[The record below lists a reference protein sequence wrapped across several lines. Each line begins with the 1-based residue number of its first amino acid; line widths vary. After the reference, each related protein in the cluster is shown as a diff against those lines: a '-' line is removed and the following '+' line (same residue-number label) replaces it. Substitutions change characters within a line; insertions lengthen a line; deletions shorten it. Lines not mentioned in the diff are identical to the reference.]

1 MTSRRL
7 GAAFAV
13 VVAALGIAS
22 CGDGSNEPDRGL
34 PATAALVGPKDIAAT
49 EAGSP
54 NHAFMLWWRSLQYA
68 DVQGYNQR
76 LSNALKARP
85 GHAQTA
91 RRQVAAIAGQ
101 VINVYPHIMRVE
113 ARGGR
118 ATLYV
123 ELEVRTLVGA
133 ERYTSTRV
141 PRAFAMVRDAGKW
154 KIADDLFVETGARA
168 ELQKLAAADRRAG
181 IAPSP
186 TATTSSP
193 SLPPVPAAG
202 ARTTPRAPARQPS
215 AGSTTTA
222 TTATPPAAP

>member
-1 MTSRRL
+1 MTPPARHRGAARGAAVFFAGTSRRL

-22 CGDGSNEPDRGL
+22 CGGDGTNEPDRGL

-49 EAGSP
+49 VAGSP

-68 DVQGYNQR
+68 DVKGYNQR
-76 LSNALKARP
+76 LSSALKARP

-101 VINVYPHIMRVE
+101 VINVFPHIMRVE

-123 ELEVRTLVGA
+123 ELEFRTLVGA
-133 ERYTSTRV
+133 ERYTPTRV
-141 PRAFAMVRDAGKW
+141 PRAFSMVRNAGKW
-154 KIADDLFVETGARA
+154 KIDDDLFVE
-168 ELQKLAAADRRAG
+168 
-181 IAPSP
+181 
-186 TATTSSP
+186 
-193 SLPPVPAAG
+193 AG
-202 ARTTPRAPARQPS
+202 AGGQTTPRAPARPPS

-222 TTATPPAAP
+222 TTAPPP